1 MSTIDELLGREY
13 DRQSSNC
20 LHFAAEAW
28 EALTGDSRLRQVR
41 EDDFKAGKLAALFR
55 GYRRVPGPTVT
66 PSIVL
71 MQTLER
77 EAHIAICY
85 RRRMLHSSELGPT
98 NLPFDAMAPLYRNMR
113 FYA

>member
-1 MSTIDELLGREY
+1 MSLIDELLAREY

-28 EALTGDSRLRQVR
+28 EVLTGDCRLRHVR
-41 EDDFKAGKLAALFR
+41 EDDFKAGKLATLFR
-55 GYRRVPGPTVT
+55 GYRRVVGPTVA

-71 MQTLER
+71 METLER
-77 EAHIAICY
+77 QAHIGICY
-85 RRRMLHSSELGPT
+85 RRRLLHSSELGPT
-98 NLPFDAMAPLYRNMR
+98 NFPLDAMAALYRNMR